1 MKDRTVQAGDQVQ
14 AGQLV
19 GHMGNTGHSYG
30 QHLHF
35 ELHNGEWN
43 FEKTNAVNPLPYL
56 VR

>member
-30 QHLHF
+30 QQHLHF
-35 ELHNGEWN
+35 EYTMEKWN
-43 FEKTNAVNPLPYL
+43 FEKQMQ
-56 VR
+56 